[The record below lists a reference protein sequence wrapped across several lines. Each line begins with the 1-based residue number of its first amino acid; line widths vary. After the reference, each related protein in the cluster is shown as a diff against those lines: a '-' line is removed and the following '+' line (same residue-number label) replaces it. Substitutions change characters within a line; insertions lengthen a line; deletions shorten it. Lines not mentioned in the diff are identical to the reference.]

1 VLWNSFEEMALTLAF
16 AQTPSTDDVCLS
28 SILDAVSTEVD
39 DLLATGDRLQSLV
52 GDLVDKSGT
61 AISTHVLVEAQGL
74 DAMVQRLS
82 ALSAFLQALSPAV
95 PAHWIID
102 PTAAAQGLSLA
113 DSARR
118 FACRVEEHTS
128 GKITSGEIDL
138 F

>member
-1 VLWNSFEEMALTLAF
+1 MAVTVAF
-16 AQTPSTDDVCLS
+16 AQTESTDDVCLS
-28 SILDAVSTEVD
+28 NILDAVSTEVD
-39 DLLATGDRLQSLV
+39 DLLATGDRLQALV
-52 GDLVDKSGT
+52 GDLVDKSGEGVT
-61 AISTHVLVEAQGL
+61 THVLVEAQSL

-95 PAHWIID
+95 PADWIID
-102 PTAAAQGLSLA
+102 PTAAAEGLSLA

-128 GKITSGEIDL
+128 GKITSGDIDL